1 MIDILV
7 ISSACFTAINR
18 NIYRLFHEEE
28 WKIEIV
34 VPGII
39 QFPAGEKQAQQER
52 PGDPPLHLL
61 QLKGAN
67 PRRYLF
73 PELPA
78 LLNKKKPRI
87 VLVDNDPISR
97 LSEETGKWCRA
108 NGAQLYCI
116 SCENLSLGIGDTIK
130 RRGIKSLPAAL
141 WKRMMIRRTR
151 KVVSGIFTINT
162 DGKKIFE
169 QEGYKNVH
177 HIPLG
182 FDPVYFNVNEDARR
196 SVREQLKLQHKT
208 IAYFGRITPEKG
220 VTLLIEAL
228 SGLMQYDWHLM
239 MDHFDEYV
247 SGYNQE
253 VHQLLT
259 SSGVMERV
267 VFVSPD
273 HFGIGAYMN
282 AADMAVVPS
291 VAVPNWKEQYG
302 RVAAEALACG
312 TLVIASNSGALPEL
326 LRGNGIIFPE
336 GNVEALRSVL
346 EEQIKNKT
354 YTYPHRQAAEYARTS
369 LSMQKQKSIMEQ
381 VFAANGIRVNN

>member
-18 NIYRLFHEEE
+18 NIYRLFLEEG

-34 VPGII
+34 VPGVI
-39 QFPAGEKQAQQER
+39 QFPAGEKQAQPAR

-61 QLKGAN
+61 KLEGSN
-67 PRRYLF
+67 PRIYLF

-78 LLNKKKPRI
+78 LLNEKKPRI

-97 LSEETGKWCRA
+97 LSEETGKWCKA
-108 NGAQLYCI
+108 NCAQLYCI
-116 SCENLSLGIGDTIK
+116 SCENLSLGITDTLK

-169 QEGYKNVH
+169 HEGYKNVH

-182 FDPVYFNVNEDARR
+182 FDPQYFNVNKAARN
-196 SVREQLKLQHKT
+196 SVREQLTLQHKT

-253 VHQLLT
+253 VHQRLT

-326 LRGNGIIFPE
+326 LGGHGIIFPE
-336 GNVEALRSVL
+336 GNVDALRSVL
-346 EEQIKNKT
+346 EEQLKNKH
-354 YTYPHRQAAEYARTS
+354 YTYPHRNDAEYARTS
-369 LSMQKQKSIMEQ
+369 LSMQKQKTIMES
-381 VFAANGIRVNN
+381 VFAANGVRVNK

>member
-18 NIYRLFHEEE
+18 NIYRLFLEEG

-34 VPGII
+34 IPGVI
-39 QFPAGEKQAQQER
+39 QFPAGEKQAQPAR

-61 QLKGAN
+61 KIEGVN
-67 PRRYLF
+67 PRVYLF
-73 PELPA
+73 AGLNE
-78 LLNKKKPRI
+78 LLNEKKPRI

-97 LSEETGKWCRA
+97 LSEESGKWCRA

-130 RRGIKSLPAAL
+130 RRGIKSLPAAV

-151 KVVSGIFTINT
+151 KVVSGIFTINS

-182 FDPVYFNVNEDARR
+182 FDPEYFLVDEEAR
-196 SVREQLKLQHKT
+196 STVREQLKLQHKT
-208 IAYFGRITPEKG
+208 VAYFGRITPEKG

-228 SGLMQYDWHLM
+228 SGLLQYDWHLM

-253 VHQLLT
+253 VHQLLK
-259 SSGVMERV
+259 SSGVIDRV

-312 TLVIASNSGALPEL
+312 TLVIASDSGALPEL
-326 LRGNGIIFPE
+326 LGGNGIIFPE
-336 GNVEALRSVL
+336 GNVEALRSIL

-369 LSMQKQKSIMEQ
+369 LSMQKQKIIM
-381 VFAANGIRVNN
+381 VSAFATSGVSVNK